1 MKLYIYLLV
10 FFSSSLAFAQKDSLQ
25 LGDAYLQDQLYFGLT
40 FNQLF
45 NQPET
50 VSGSGFSYG
59 VNLGY
64 IKDISLVKSGRL
76 ALGFGAGYAYDSFNH
91 SFKIQEQNSNLVV
104 EANTTSSNNLRIHA
118 LEFPLEFRWRTSNA
132 NKYKFWRIYTGVKFS
147 YNLKNTFNY
156 FDGAI
161 LKKHTN
167 IDRFNKWQYGLTI
180 SAGYATFNFN
190 MYYGLSPLLNSADVG
205 TKTINTQVMKIGI
218 LFYFL

>member
-1 MKLYIYLLV
+1 MKFYFYLLV
-10 FFSSSLAFAQKDSLQ
+10 FFYSSFTFAQKDSLQ
-25 LGDAYLQDQLYFGLT
+25 LGDPYLQDQLYFGVT

-76 ALGFGAGYAYDSFNH
+76 ALGLGVGYAYDSFNH
-91 SFKIQEQNSNLVV
+91 SFKIQQLNSNIVL
-104 EANTTSSNNLRIHA
+104 EANTASSNDLLTHA

-132 NKYKFWRIYTGVKFS
+132 NKYKFWRIYSGVKFS
-147 YNLKNTFNY
+147 YNLKNTFHY
-156 FDGAI
+156 VDGSV
-161 LKKHTN
+161 LTKYTN

-190 MYYGLSPLLNSADVG
+190 MYYGLTPLLNDANLG